1 MLKLVTPLVVVI
13 LLLAGIPSVVA
24 ESLTEQ
30 LDALS
35 ASHKKET
42 PADMQAIMDA
52 AEQALRESGVGND
65 APKVGDQLP
74 DGEFVTA
81 KGEAT
86 SLYEAIG
93 DRKAI
98 VTFYRGGWCPYC
110 NLQLHAYQEHLPEIE
125 AAGGTLVAIT
135 PETPDNSLS
144 TAEKHGLK
152 FSVLSDGNNNY
163 ARQIK
168 IVFALNEQLKPIYQA
183 YGVDLEKNHA
193 NDAWELPLAATFIIE
208 ADRTVRYAFVDVD
221 YKNALTPKNCCANC
235 NSCRES

>member
-1 MLKLVTPLVVVI
+1 MRKLVTPLAVVI
-13 LLLAGIPSVVA
+13 LLLAGALSAVA
-24 ESLTEQ
+24 ETLTEQ

-42 PADMQAIMDA
+42 PADRQAIMDA
-52 AEQALRESGVGND
+52 AEQSLRESGLGNN
-65 APKVGDQLP
+65 APRVGDQLP

-81 KGEAT
+81 KGETT

-93 DRKAI
+93 NRKAI

-110 NLQLHAYQEHLPEIE
+110 NLQLHAYQEHLPEME
-125 AAGGTLVAIT
+125 AAGATLVAIT

-144 TAEKHGLK
+144 TSEKHGLK

-163 ARQIK
+163 ARQIN

-183 YGVDLEKNHA
+183 YGVDLEQNQA
-193 NDAWELPLAATFIIE
+193 NDAWELPLAATFIID

-221 YKNALTPKNCCANC
+221 YKKRADPEELL
-235 NSCRES
+235 RELQQLP

>member
-1 MLKLVTPLVVVI
+1 MSKIVTYFIVVVFAI
-13 LLLAGIPSVVA
+13 AAVAPSFA
-24 ESLTEQ
+24 ETLTEK

-52 AEQALRESGVGND
+52 AEESLRESGVGND
-65 APKVGDQLP
+65 APKLGDRLP

-81 KGEAT
+81 KGET
-86 SLYEAIG
+86 SSLYEAIG

-144 TAEKHGLK
+144 TTEKHGLE

-163 ARQIK
+163 ARQIN
-168 IVFALNEQLKPIYQA
+168 IVFALSEQLKPIYQA
-183 YGVDLEKNHA
+183 YGVDLEKNQ
-193 NDAWELPLAATFIIE
+193 NNEAWELPLAATFVIDANRI
-208 ADRTVRYAFVDVD
+208 VRYAFVDVD
-221 YKNALTPKNCCANC
+221 YKKRSEPEELL
-235 NSCRES
+235 RELQKLP